1 MDLRTTMTK
10 TLAGVLAAVT
20 LATPLAACKSATLA
34 APGGECAA
42 ALAPSAQ
49 QIDSDAAARHLTGGF
64 VLVMKGDQVVCDHH
78 FGGEDSESHVP
89 IASASKWL
97 TAITILTL
105 VDEGKL
111 SLDEP
116 IAKKLPDFHG
126 AAGQIT
132 LRQLLSHTSGLPS
145 TQMCLTDR
153 SGSLKE
159 CTTDISYSPLTNA
172 PGAEFRYGSASFQVA
187 GRLAEI
193 AAGESWNKLFAHRIS
208 GPLGLTY
215 TRWSGSNPLLAAGAG
230 STGKEYARVLRMIAQ
245 RGSYGGRRILSDS
258 AIAWMAHDNVG
269 TAPLVLSPRNDAH
282 GYGLGAW
289 RDAVDAGGV
298 ATQISSPGASGF
310 YPWVDLKRDIV
321 GIVWLPARGPDDGFW
336 FAATQRVQAN
346 VREAYDAG
354 QL

>member
-1 MDLRTTMTK
+1 MMTK
-10 TLAGVLAAVT
+10 TLTGLLAAAA
-20 LATPLAACKSATLA
+20 LATSLASCKDATLA
-34 APGGECAA
+34 SSGGECAA

-49 QIDSDAAARHLTGGF
+49 QIDHDAAARGLSGGF

-78 FGGEDSESHVP
+78 FGGSDSESHVP

-97 TAITILTL
+97 TAIAVLTL

-116 IAKKLPDFHG
+116 IANRLPDFHG
-126 AAGQIT
+126 PAGQIT

-145 TQMCLTDR
+145 TQLCLTDR
-153 SGSLKE
+153 RGSLDE
-159 CTTDISYSPLTNA
+159 CSTDISYSALTNA

-187 GRLAEI
+187 GRLAEL
-193 AAGESWNKLFAHRIS
+193 AAGESWNQLFMHRVS
-208 GPLGLTY
+208 DPLGIPFTGWFG
-215 TRWSGSNPLLAAGAG
+215 TNPLLAAGG
-230 STGKEYARVLRMIAQ
+230 WSTGHEYARVLRMVAS
-245 RGSYGGRRILSDS
+245 RGSHGGRRILSDS

-269 TAPLVLSPRNDAH
+269 TAPLALSPRNDAH

-310 YPWVDLKRDIV
+310 YPWVDFKRDIV
-321 GIVWLPARGPDDGFW
+321 GIVWLPARGADDGYW
-336 FAATQRVQAN
+336 FAAAQLIQAN
-346 VREAYDAG
+346 VRQAYDAG

>member
-1 MDLRTTMTK
+1 MMTK
-10 TLAGVLAAVT
+10 TLAALLAASA
-20 LATPLAACKSATLA
+20 LATSLAGCRDATLP
-34 APGGECAA
+34 APGGDCAA

-49 QIDSDAAARHLTGGF
+49 QIDSDATARGLPGGF

-78 FGGEDSESHVP
+78 FGATDSDSHIP
-89 IASASKWL
+89 IASAGKWL
-97 TAITILTL
+97 TAITLLTL

-111 SLDEP
+111 TLDEP
-116 IAKKLPDFHG
+116 IAARIPDFHG

-153 SGSLKE
+153 AGSLKE
-159 CTTDISYSPLTNA
+159 CTTDISFSTLTNA

-187 GRLAEI
+187 GRLAEL
-193 AAGESWNKLFAHRIS
+193 AAGESWNELFKHRIS
-208 GPLGLTY
+208 DPLGIPFTGWFG
-215 TRWSGSNPLLAAGAG
+215 TNPLLAAGG
-230 STGKEYARVLRMIAQ
+230 WSTGREYARVLRMVAA

-258 AIAWMAHDNVG
+258 AIAWMGHDNVG
-269 TAPLVLSPRNDAH
+269 AAPLTSTPRIDAH

-289 RDAVDAGGV
+289 RDVVDAGGV

-310 YPWVDLKRDIV
+310 YPWVDFQRGIV

-336 FAATQRVQAN
+336 FAATQHVQAN
-346 VREAYDAG
+346 VRQAYDAG